1 VIKMDEYQIIDLVNN
16 AVFLTEDIRDKV
28 NELSS
33 RYNFV
38 DSAEVGVNVETDS
51 DEIIKLMVNEYY
63 RPDYVVGFVEIDDK
77 FSKLIIRKVK

>member
-1 VIKMDEYQIIDLVNN
+1 MDEYQVIDLVNN

-63 RPDYVVGFVEIDDK
+63 RPDYVVGFIEIDDK

>member
-1 VIKMDEYQIIDLVNN
+1 MDEYQVIDLVNN

-33 RYNFV
+33 RYNFI

>member
-1 VIKMDEYQIIDLVNN
+1 MDEYQVIDLVNN
-16 AVFLTEDIRDKV
+16 AVFLTEDIHDKV
-28 NELSS
+28 NELSNK
-33 RYNFV
+33 YNFV
-38 DSAEVGVNVETDS
+38 NSAEVGVNVETDS

>member
-1 VIKMDEYQIIDLVNN
+1 MDEYQVIDLVDN

-28 NELSS
+28 NGLSS
-33 RYNFV
+33 KYNFV
-38 DSAEVGVNVETDS
+38 NSAEVGVNVETDS

-63 RPDYVVGFVEIDDK
+63 RPDYVVDFVEIDDK

>member
-77 FSKLIIRKVK
+77 FSKLIIRKVN

>member
-1 VIKMDEYQIIDLVNN
+1 MNN
-16 AVFLTEDIRDKV
+16 SVFLTEDIHDKI

-38 DSAEVGVNVETDS
+38 DSAEVGINVETDS

>member
-1 VIKMDEYQIIDLVNN
+1 MDEYQVIDLVNN

>member
-1 VIKMDEYQIIDLVNN
+1 MDEYQVIDLVNN
-16 AVFLTEDIRDKV
+16 SVFLTEDIRDKV

-77 FSKLIIRKVK
+77 FSKLIIRKVN

>member
-1 VIKMDEYQIIDLVNN
+1 MDEYQVIDLVNN

-38 DSAEVGVNVETDS
+38 NSAEVGVNVETDS
-51 DEIIKLMVNEYY
+51 DEVIKLMVSDYY
-63 RPDYVVGFVEIDDK
+63 RPDYVVGFAEIDDK

>member
-1 VIKMDEYQIIDLVNN
+1 MDEYQVIDLVNN

-28 NELSS
+28 NGLSS
-33 RYNFV
+33 KYNFV
-38 DSAEVGVNVETDS
+38 NSAEVGVNVETDS
-51 DEIIKLMVNEYY
+51 DEVIKLMVTDYY

>member
-1 VIKMDEYQIIDLVNN
+1 MDEYQVIDLVNN

-63 RPDYVVGFVEIDDK
+63 RPDYVVGFAEIDDK

>member
-1 VIKMDEYQIIDLVNN
+1 MDEYQVIDLVNN

-77 FSKLIIRKVK
+77 FSKLIIRKVE

>member
-1 VIKMDEYQIIDLVNN
+1 MDEYQVIDLVNN

-63 RPDYVVGFVEIDDK
+63 RPDYVVGFTEIDDK

>member
-1 VIKMDEYQIIDLVNN
+1 MDEYQVIDLVNN

-77 FSKLIIRKVK
+77 FSKLIIRKVI